1 MYFKPSQGFFF
12 LIAGIFLVFLLS
24 GAANGEVV
32 GKFTYVEGTVDV
44 LKGGKLPAFRVSLGD
59 PVSEGDIVRTKSQS
73 KAEITFMDG
82 SILKIAQRTRI
93 DIEEYLSGTKASLK
107 LPRGKVE
114 ALVPPHLAKKIEE
127 LPDKHKFEIKT
138 PIAVAGVRGTD
149 FFSFH
154 QPAFSGVIVKEGVVQ
169 VYNLRFPEVKVRVS
183 ANEMTIVREARPP
196 ELPRPAPKEEI
207 ERHEREVAP
216 IEKREVGEVTAPG
229 APEKAPSARPPAERA
244 PGEAAPERVAREE
257 VGPVIPPRPAETVPL
272 AEAVTVISEVAK
284 TPTVYVPSPAPAISP
299 PIVIP
304 VTEAT
309 ASLDTTPPGLS
320 FLSKPPL
327 LTNSPSASFL
337 VLCDDPSASIKYFLN
352 GNPVTSTYFPSLSDG
367 TYTFVVEATDK
378 AGNVSSLS
386 YSWTVD
392 TRSPSV
398 SFVSSP
404 PSLTRSQSADFSVSC
419 DDPTATLIYK
429 LDGKEVSSLTFSG
442 LSEGTHTFEVIAKD
456 QAGNSS
462 SIAYSWTIDLTP
474 PSLSF
479 TSTPPSSTNSRS
491 ASFGVSSEPGA
502 TLTYF
507 LDGNR
512 VPSPT
517 LSGLSEGTHTFTV
530 EAMDQAGN
538 KSSLSYSWTVV
549 PTPTSLSISVNLLS
563 IEPGSVKVNYQI
575 QGEREITVKYRLKDS
590 GSSEWGNW
598 ENLNTIPENTVNL
611 QLTLSP
617 GASKNLEIQ
626 ATDSYGN
633 TQTWESGTISPRL
646 GILSGKIHTTNTVDL
661 LGAVASVVGE
671 NKGVAKLN
679 VSESVPVGDFQS
691 AGGDLTDGESRFFV
705 YSGSHTGGGNFD
717 TSFKLLTTTHLFS
730 GSGNSVA
737 NLSASG
743 EIISLTTAPSISVE
757 PLNFS
762 TNFNGMFHYY
772 DGSKINEV
780 SGTWA
785 KFLLGRT
792 GTLQFPSGGFVDYY
806 TDNYL
811 VGLENST
818 NDNHVFWGNW
828 NSNLNSIGWVTGYG
842 AGFLKE
848 GLDPAFALYGLY
860 IAPDGAAGFVRA
872 FSHDSQYLCY
882 VGGFSSLAR
891 LEFEKEASGHQS
903 SYPRG
908 SLIEGSY
915 QGFFTGG
922 GGTPTISQQKI
933 RETSDGFIGSAT
945 LSLKKG
951 SSANDIEPWGV
962 FGIEMGGS
970 HSATS
975 PTGFVI
981 EFGGE
986 SWDNR
991 DDSSDTPDFWVG
1003 SLKNTSL
1010 SDGKMY
1016 GQFSGKFMTPT
1027 HYGYIKGDMLGQ
1039 FNSHDWVGVAV
1050 GEYYPVAELKHLSY
1064 SDAGTNV
1071 TKIYQDNF
1079 LPLDNVKI
1087 HGYLGGDEFW
1097 SKSSASLYAI
1107 GKFDSGIDFSQGKGY
1122 VYYAS
1127 PDCYSCPSGIAYKSF
1142 MAGRAVQKT
1151 DGKYNINAYIAGVYQ
1166 DGTNNKGIFIGNLS
1180 DDGTSNVLQLEK
1192 RFFMEGE
1199 NTVKAVTLDT
1209 GAISP
1214 TTVGLD
1220 TAYFSQD
1227 GADPGGIYLANKDGS
1242 FIFDSSHNFGV
1253 GFIGTGGSYSTA
1265 PTSSWYISYNYNPTD
1280 NNFYFG
1286 AITQNN
1292 NPWGNDGDVQNV
1304 IKGKTYGYY
1313 ADLNPSTPVTG
1324 IFVGET
1330 VGTFNPADTTRTWQ
1344 TVTAGAF
1351 VETKTFL
1358 SNAYDSK
1365 LGKINIPVVE
1375 VGRVD
1380 LSYSNSNCGNDCIRD
1395 VSMNN
1400 VKFFAPQTGK
1410 PPVIWATDSVSGSF
1424 NGNVPTSNYSV
1435 TLTGEGGFTV
1445 NFTPTVWD
1453 TENKKWAARIS
1464 GSGSISG
1471 YTIHDMRGVAAG
1483 TISGSSFSGTAAGTT
1498 REPHRNSM

>member
-1 MYFKPSQGFFF
+1 M
-12 LIAGIFLVFLLS
+12 
-24 GAANGEVV
+24 
-32 GKFTYVEGTVDV
+32 
-44 LKGGKLPAFRVSLGD
+44 
-59 PVSEGDIVRTKSQS
+59 
-73 KAEITFMDG
+73 
-82 SILKIAQRTRI
+82 
-93 DIEEYLSGTKASLK
+93 
-107 LPRGKVE
+107 
-114 ALVPPHLAKKIEE
+114 
-127 LPDKHKFEIKT
+127 
-138 PIAVAGVRGTD
+138 
-149 FFSFH
+149 
-154 QPAFSGVIVKEGVVQ
+154 
-169 VYNLRFPEVKVRVS
+169 
-183 ANEMTIVREARPP
+183 
-196 ELPRPAPKEEI
+196 
-207 ERHEREVAP
+207 
-216 IEKREVGEVTAPG
+216 
-229 APEKAPSARPPAERA
+229 
-244 PGEAAPERVAREE
+244 
-257 VGPVIPPRPAETVPL
+257 
-272 AEAVTVISEVAK
+272 
-284 TPTVYVPSPAPAISP
+284 
-299 PIVIP
+299 
-304 VTEAT
+304 
-309 ASLDTTPPGLS
+309 
-320 FLSKPPL
+320 
-327 LTNSPSASFL
+327 
-337 VLCDDPSASIKYFLN
+337 
-352 GNPVTSTYFPSLSDG
+352 
-367 TYTFVVEATDK
+367 
-378 AGNVSSLS
+378 
-386 YSWTVD
+386 
-392 TRSPSV
+392 
-398 SFVSSP
+398 
-404 PSLTRSQSADFSVSC
+404 
-419 DDPTATLIYK
+419 
-429 LDGKEVSSLTFSG
+429 
-442 LSEGTHTFEVIAKD
+442 D
-456 QAGNSS
+456 QAGNKSS
-462 SIAYSWTIDLTP
+462 LNYSWTIDLTP

-507 LDGNR
+507 LDGNPVPSPTLSGLSEGTHTFTVEAMDQAGNKSSLNYSWTIDLTPPPLSFASTPPSSTNSR
-512 VPSPT
+512 SASFGVSSEPGATLTYFLDGNPVPSPT

-563 IEPGSVKVNYQI
+563 IEPESGSVKVNYQI

-598 ENLNTIPENTVNL
+598 ENLNTVPENTVNL
-611 QLTLSP
+611 QLTLGP

-633 TQTWESGTISPRL
+633 TQTWESGTISPQL
-646 GILSGKIHTTNTVDL
+646 GILSGKIHTTNTTNPVDL
-661 LGAVASVVGE
+661 SGAVASVVGE

-679 VSESVPVGDFQS
+679 ILGSVPVGNFQS
-691 AGGDLTDGESRFFV
+691 AGGDLANGFFV
-705 YSGSHTGGGNFD
+705 YSGTYSTGGNFD

-737 NLSASG
+737 DLSASG
-743 EIISLTTAPSISVE
+743 GITSLTTAPSISVE

-780 SGTWA
+780 SEKWA

-792 GTLQFPSGGFVDYY
+792 GTLQFPSEGSVDYY

-828 NSNLNSIGWVTGYG
+828 NSNSNSVGKVTGYG

-860 IAPDGAAGFVRA
+860 IAPDGAAGVVRA
-872 FSHDSQYLCY
+872 FSHDSQYLSY
-882 VGGFSSLAR
+882 VGGFSSLAG
-891 LEFEKEASGHQS
+891 LAFEKEASGPQS
-903 SYPRG
+903 SDT
-908 SLIEGSY
+908 SKNFIEGSY
-915 QGFFTGG
+915 QGFFIGQSG
-922 GGTPTISQQKI
+922 CPPDCPTISQPDINATSYGVI
-933 RETSDGFIGSAT
+933 RSAT

-951 SSANDIEPWGV
+951 TSSNEIIEPWGV

-991 DDSSDTPDFWVG
+991 DADSHTPDFWVG
-1003 SLKNTSL
+1003 NLNNTTISN
-1010 SDGKMY
+1010 GKMY
-1016 GQFSGKFMTPT
+1016 GKFSGKFMTPT

-1039 FNSHDWVGVAV
+1039 FNSHNWVGVV
-1050 GEYYPVAELKHLSY
+1050 IGDYYPVLELKHLSY
-1064 SDAGTNV
+1064 SDSGTND
-1071 TKIYQDNF
+1071 TKIYQNNF
-1079 LPLDNVKI
+1079 SLLNDVKM

-1097 SKSSASLYAI
+1097 SKSSASLYSV

-1127 PDCYSCPSGIAYKSF
+1127 PDYSSDGIAYKSF
-1142 MAGRAVQKT
+1142 MAGRAAQRT

-1166 DGTNNKGIFIGNLS
+1166 DGTNKGIFIGNLS
-1180 DDGTSNVLQLEK
+1180 DDGTPNVLQLEK

-1209 GAISP
+1209 GTISL

-1220 TAYFSQD
+1220 TAYFSSD
-1227 GADPGGIYLANKDGS
+1227 GASPEGITLSNKESS

-1286 AITQNN
+1286 AITQGDTG
-1292 NPWGNDGDVQNV
+1292 WGNDGDVQNV

-1313 ADLNPSTPVTG
+1313 ADLTPSPPVTG

-1330 VGTFNPADTTRTWQ
+1330 VGTFNPSDSTRTWQ
-1344 TVTAGAF
+1344 TVTAGVF

-1365 LGKINIPVVE
+1365 PGKINIPVVE

-1380 LSYSNSNCGNDCIRD
+1380 LSYSNSNCDNDCIRD

-1410 PPVIWATDSVSGSF
+1410 PPVIWATESVSGSF
-1424 NGNVPTSNYSV
+1424 KGNVPTSNYSV
-1435 TLTGEGGFTV
+1435 TLTGEGGFNV
-1445 NFTPTVWD
+1445 NFTPRVWG
-1453 TENKKWAARIS
+1453 TQNKWAATIF
-1464 GSGSISG
+1464 GSGSING

-1498 REPHRNSM
+1498 RATK